1 MEENE
6 IVDKSLIVDKTFFVV
21 LLGDDNVGKTNILFN
36 YINEEINY
44 GNNSIIGI
52 EGNEKVIE
60 INNEKILLNLIDSA
74 GQERSKGVTKIIYK
88 KGDAFIIFFNY
99 SIYESFNSIIY
110 WINNIIEHS
119 YYQDIWPPILI
130 VGIKNDD
137 DDNIKTENMNLDS
150 IKQKMKENKL
160 NFNDKNVNKIKFIN
174 CNYQKLNEI
183 NNIFNTIV
191 EDIIKYKSDK
201 KNINERTRS
210 FSLQKRKEKKCKC

>member
-1 MEENE
+1 MEKNEN
-6 IVDKSLIVDKTFFVV
+6 VDKTFFVV

-36 YINEEINY
+36 YLNEEINY
-44 GNNSIIGI
+44 GNSSIIGI
-52 EGNEKVIE
+52 EKSKKVIE
-60 INNEKILLNLIDSA
+60 INNKKILLNLIDSA

-88 KGDAFIIFFNY
+88 KRDAFIIFFNY

-110 WINNIIEHS
+110 WINNIIEYSDYH
-119 YYQDIWPPILI
+119 DIWPPILI

-137 DDNIKTENMNLDS
+137 DDNIETGNMNLDS

-201 KNINERTRS
+201 KNINDRTRS

>member
-1 MEENE
+1 MEKNEN
-6 IVDKSLIVDKTFFVV
+6 VDKTFFVL

-74 GQERSKGVTKIIYK
+74 GQERAKGVTKIIYK
-88 KGDAFIIFFNY
+88 KRDAFIIFFNY

-110 WINNIIEHS
+110 WINNIIEYS
-119 YYQDIWPPILI
+119 DYQDIWPPILI

-137 DDNIKTENMNLDS
+137 DDNIETENMNLDS

-174 CNYQKLNEI
+174 CNYKKLNEI
-183 NNIFNTIV
+183 NNIFKTILD
-191 EDIIKYKSDK
+191 DILENKSERENIEERAPSFCLQNIKENK
-201 KNINERTRS
+201 K
-210 FSLQKRKEKKCKC
+210 QKCCK

>member
-1 MEENE
+1 MEKNEN
-6 IVDKSLIVDKTFFVV
+6 VHKTFFVV

-36 YINEEINY
+36 YLNEEIND

-74 GQERSKGVTKIIYK
+74 GQERSKGVTKIIYQ

-110 WINNIIEHS
+110 WINNIIEYS
-119 YYQDIWPPILI
+119 DYQDIWPPILI

-137 DDNIKTENMNLDS
+137 DDNIETGNMNLDS

-210 FSLQKRKEKKCKC
+210 FSLQKRKEKRKWKC